1 MIRYFK
7 TGNILLYYMSI
18 GYRQIKDEFAIIFTQ
33 VKGSEN
39 DE

>member
-1 MIRYFK
+1 MVCYFNMK
-7 TGNILLYYMSI
+7 NILLYYMSTE
-18 GYRQIKDEFAIIFTQ
+18 YRQIKEEFAIIFTQ

>member
-1 MIRYFK
+1 MIRYFEMK
-7 TGNILLYYMSI
+7 NILLYYMSTE
-18 GYRQIKDEFAIIFTQ
+18 YRQIKEEFSIIFTQ

>member
-1 MIRYFK
+1 MVCYFNMK
-7 TGNILLYYMSI
+7 YILLYYMSI
-18 GYRQIKDEFAIIFTQ
+18 GYRQIKEEFAIIFTQ

>member
-1 MIRYFK
+1 M
-7 TGNILLYYMSI
+7 GNILLYYMSV
-18 GYRQIKDEFAIIFTQ
+18 GYRQIKLEFAIIFTQ

>member
-1 MIRYFK
+1 M
-7 TGNILLYYMSI
+7 GNILLYYMST
-18 GYRQIKDEFAIIFTQ
+18 GYRQIKEEFAIIFTQ

>member
-1 MIRYFK
+1 MIRYFEMK
-7 TGNILLYYMSI
+7 NILLYYMSTE
-18 GYRQIKDEFAIIFTQ
+18 YRQIKEEFAIIFTQ

>member
-1 MIRYFK
+1 MVCYFNMK
-7 TGNILLYYMSI
+7 YILLYYMFI
-18 GYRQIKDEFAIIFTQ
+18 GYRQIKEEFAIIFTQ

>member
-1 MIRYFK
+1 MIRYFEMK
-7 TGNILLYYMSI
+7 NILLYYISTE
-18 GYRQIKDEFAIIFTQ
+18 YRQIKEEFAIIFTQ